1 MSKYKALGEGLTPSK
16 ADVLVNPCNLAL
28 CSLQQEQARFTR
40 SFFFFFLP
48 LKSKGP
54 KQRCMEKGMLWTAKL
69 LGSRPRPRRRGG
81 QASLRRAGPPS
92 PAVGSS
98 WSHLPGA
105 GTLSLSPPESFLVS
119 RAGWV
124 RSGLPVSQLTET
136 KTTS

>member
-69 LGSRPRPRRRGG
+69 LGSRSETPTSRGP
-81 QASLRRAGPPS
+81 SLAATGRSSESSRWQLVVPS
-92 PAVGSS
+92 AWGR
-98 WSHLPGA
+98 HIE
-105 GTLSLSPPESFLVS
+105 PEPS
-119 RAGWV
+119 
-124 RSGLPVSQLTET
+124 
-136 KTTS
+136 